1 MVVINE
7 WYPTE
12 KLSILK
18 YVEEQKKLS
27 AIYEHPEDTRNYQ
40 NCSKDLSPPLPV
52 STIYELPRKKSM
64 IACIDECFKD
74 IKQNLRDSEDMEIK
88 MAELHLELEN
98 IDKINYFME
107 PLKAETIVKS
117 SKKKD
122 ISRNDESCL
131 SVPKRV
137 YQLEESPTV
146 TSLAGVKKFP
156 IFERKPK
163 KIVVPEK
170 SPQNIKK
177 HTFKKPEKNVLKS
190 QSLIEVTNSV
200 EAEGSFQKSHS
211 FPKSKRELNKISP
224 APQNIQAM
232 LKKAKERYRKN
243 YFDNYKVKIPI
254 PIIDLKLI

>member
-27 AIYEHPEDTRNYQ
+27 AGDSLNGGK
-40 NCSKDLSPPLPV
+40 NSKDLNPSLPV
-52 STIYELPRKKSM
+52 SSIYELPRKKSM
-64 IACIDECFKD
+64 ITCIDECFKD
-74 IKQNLRDSEDMEIK
+74 TKQNIRESEEMAIK

-107 PLKAETIVKS
+107 PLKVETIGKS
-117 SKKKD
+117 CEKKD

-131 SVPKRV
+131 SVAKRV
-137 YQLEESPTV
+137 CQLEESPSV
-146 TSLAGVKKFP
+146 VSLAGVKKLP
-156 IFERKPK
+156 FEKKAK
-163 KIVVPEK
+163 KIVVSEK
-170 SPQNIKK
+170 ASFTKS
-177 HTFKKPEKNVLKS
+177 EKTVLKS
-190 QSLIEVTNSV
+190 QSIMDVKNPV
-200 EAEGSFQKSHS
+200 EAKRSFQKSHS

-232 LKKAKERYRKN
+232 LKEAKERYRKN